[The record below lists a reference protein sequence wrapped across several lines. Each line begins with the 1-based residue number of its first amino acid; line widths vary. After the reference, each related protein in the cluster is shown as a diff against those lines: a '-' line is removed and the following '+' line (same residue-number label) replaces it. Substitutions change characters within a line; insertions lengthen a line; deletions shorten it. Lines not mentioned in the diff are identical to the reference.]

1 MTKILKDTSPSV
13 DIPQTRC
20 GIVALIGAPNAG
32 KSTLTNAIVGEKV
45 SIVTHKVQTTRQRVT
60 GIAIQGDTQIVL
72 FDTPGVFTPNKRM
85 EKAMVEAAFDA
96 AKDADLRLYILD
108 LSQRWDEE
116 EIEKILNVL
125 KAPFIVVLNK
135 IDLIDHEELLKKAS
149 VFNRPGIEKLFM
161 ISALKQD
168 GLNDLI
174 AYLKESLP
182 LSPWLYPEEYI
193 SDMPERMLAAEV
205 TREQVILQLHQELPY
220 ATFVETEAFEEFR
233 NGDVKISQVIAVE
246 RSGQK
251 AIVLGNKGERIRMIR
266 EASQKQLSE
275 MMGRKVHLFLHV
287 KVMENWQDK
296 QDFYRLTG
304 LNFKA

>member
-13 DIPQTRC
+13 DTPQTRC

-116 EIEKILNVL
+116 EIEKIHTKLASLNEGKETSAVEEQVT
-125 KAPFIVVLNK
+125 A
-135 IDLIDHEELLKKAS
+135 LIDNKRIIAPVKDYLVHFK
-149 VFNRPGIEKLFM
+149 N
-161 ISALKQD
+161 ISAPTASRNLKF
-168 GLNDLI
+168 
-174 AYLKESLP
+174 
-182 LSPWLYPEEYI
+182 
-193 SDMPERMLAAEV
+193 
-205 TREQVILQLHQELPY
+205 
-220 ATFVETEAFEEFR
+220 ATT
-233 NGDVKISQVIAVE
+233 
-246 RSGQK
+246 
-251 AIVLGNKGERIRMIR
+251 
-266 EASQKQLSE
+266 
-275 MMGRKVHLFLHV
+275 
-287 KVMENWQDK
+287 
-296 QDFYRLTG
+296 
-304 LNFKA
+304 

>member
-1 MTKILKDTSPSV
+1 
-13 DIPQTRC
+13 
-20 GIVALIGAPNAG
+20 
-32 KSTLTNAIVGEKV
+32 
-45 SIVTHKVQTTRQRVT
+45 VQTTRQRIT
-60 GIAIQGDTQIVL
+60 GIAMQGDTQIVL

-108 LSQRWDEE
+108 LSQKWDHE
-116 EIEKILNVL
+116 EIEKTLTVL
-125 KAPFIVVLNK
+125 RNPFIIVLNK
-135 IDLIDHEELLKKAS
+135 IDLISHEELLEKAA
-149 VFNRPGIEKLFM
+149 VFNRPGIDKVFM
-161 ISALKQD
+161 ISALKEN
-168 GLNDLI
+168 GLKDLI
-174 AYLKESLP
+174 TYLKNTLP
-182 LSPWLYPEEYI
+182 ESPWLYPEEYI
-193 SDMPERMLAAEV
+193 SDLPERMLAAEI

-220 ATFVETEAFEEFR
+220 ATYVETEAFEEFR

-251 AIVLGNKGERIRMIR
+251 AIVLGNKGERIRTIR
-266 EASQKQLSE
+266 EAAQHQLQE

-304 LNFKA
+304 LNYKA